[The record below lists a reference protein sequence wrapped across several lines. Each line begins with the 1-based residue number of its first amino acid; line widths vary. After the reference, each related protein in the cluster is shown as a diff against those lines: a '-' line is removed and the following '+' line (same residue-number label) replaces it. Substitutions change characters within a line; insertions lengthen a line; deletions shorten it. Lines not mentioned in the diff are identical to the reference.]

1 MIIAKANHT
10 GTVAHYFREASTS
23 VDLTPSKFRTID
35 DIIAEVDS
43 GKRPVFKTNDE
54 LGTEASSSAQRFH
67 YKLYFNSIVEG
78 SPIPEF
84 FAKKTGYFLSDFSQ
98 NAYTLA
104 SYFSS
109 DVTTPLVIGGRF
121 NYDKKSVK
129 LKMVGNIL
137 GSANSTSRPTIT
149 GGFTSCIVTRS
160 GVPFFYVSNGTENYY
175 IGTEL
180 ESTTDTSPWR
190 SVISNICCSLIHCD
204 DELTT
209 EEFDAVK
216 TAFLGITASNLLGS
230 VNFTES
236 NESSDITAAK
246 ITEVNTYLSED
257 LSGTEDAYTS
267 ILGSATLGATIL
279 GR

>member
-1 MIIAKANHT
+1 MVIAKANHT

-23 VDLTPSKFRTID
+23 VDLTSSKYRTID
-35 DIIAEVDS
+35 DLIAGVDS
-43 GKRPVFKTNDE
+43 GKRPIFKTNDE
-54 LGTEASSSAQRFH
+54 LGTEASVTTQKLH
-67 YKLYFNSIVEG
+67 YKLYFNNIVEG

-84 FAKKTGYFLSDFSQ
+84 FARKTGYFLPDFSQ

-109 DVTTPLVIGGRF
+109 DVTAPLVIGGRF
-121 NYDKKSVK
+121 DYDKKSVK

-137 GSANSTSRPTIT
+137 GSVNSTSLPVIT
-149 GGFTSCIVTRS
+149 GGFTSCIITRS
-160 GVPFFYVSNGTENYY
+160 GVPYFYISNGTESYY

-190 SVISNICCSLIHCD
+190 NEISDICCSLIHCSN
-204 DELTT
+204 ELTT
-209 EEFDAVK
+209 EEFDTVK

-230 VNFTES
+230 VNLTES
-236 NESSDITAAK
+236 NESKDLTIAK
-246 ITEVNTYLSED
+246 IIKVNTYLSED
-257 LSGTEDAYTS
+257 LSSIEDPYTS
-267 ILGSATLGATIL
+267 ILGSAVLGTMIL